1 MSSAIAHKEYLKK
14 NHCRCCEIIAGL
26 DRSVNDNVIPLS
38 CVGLDYDGH
47 RDFYE
52 DCVVWCSLNSCESV
66 FVKCLVAIIGG
77 SMPHNPYWLRLALQI
92 KCFHIA
98 SSCFRIVSILHAFVS
113 LRYQIIWH
121 VLFERLMAQIMIPCP
136 VCLQVGSV
144 L

>member
-1 MSSAIAHKEYLKK
+1 MSSAIAHKAYLKK

-66 FVKCLVAIIGG
+66 FVKCLVAIIG
-77 SMPHNPYWLRLALQI
+77 
-92 KCFHIA
+92 
-98 SSCFRIVSILHAFVS
+98 
-113 LRYQIIWH
+113 
-121 VLFERLMAQIMIPCP
+121 
-136 VCLQVGSV
+136 
-144 L
+144 